1 MENSINYHI
10 YITVNNT
17 FVINTDK
24 FDIFFKHLIKIAAAK
39 NRKVRIILFP
49 SILDRKR
56 ASNYPN
62 NSNIESKS
70 LLSLV
75 TYETFQS
82 AVKPST

>member
-10 YITVNNT
+10 YIIVNNT
-17 FVINTDK
+17 FVINTNK

-39 NRKVRIILFP
+39 NRKVRMILFP

-82 AVKPST
+82 AV